1 MPAYV
6 WLVSLTTFVQAPV
19 FRKVLFVRSLLLSW
33 RQSSWGDPG
42 GVYLVALRGF
52 WALLGPLGLSR
63 PLLASLGAL
72 LGLSWGSLG
81 AFLALLASLWGS
93 LGLSWG
99 SLGALL
105 GLSWPLWGLS

>member
-1 MPAYV
+1 MEGMG
-6 WLVSLTTFVQAPV
+6 SQAP
-19 FRKVLFVRSLLLSW
+19 FKPFLIST
-33 RQSSWGDPG
+33 PG
-42 GVYLVALRGF
+42 GVYLVAPRGF
-52 WALLGPLGLSR
+52 WALLGPLGLSW

-105 GLSWPLWGLS
+105 GLSWGSLGLSGGSLRARSDLKAG